1 MPLPANIRKRSE
13 KYNENITKRGNVKVS
28 LDPKKEEKLLAAA
41 AEKAKAKAE
50 ARARAAG
57 KSLPEEE
64 DEDREQ
70 EEQTEGTPRFAKK
83 RTFNKQ
89 QYRLV
94 LGIVVLFLV
103 SVIFQLFA
111 PLITG
116 GGKAPTR
123 KVTKKS
129 AFKTATRKAA
139 KPKATSA
146 KVKFTPVTSAAS
158 DSSSSILSEKI

>member
-94 LGIVVLFLV
+94 LGIVVLF
-103 SVIFQLFA
+103 
-111 PLITG
+111 
-116 GGKAPTR
+116 
-123 KVTKKS
+123 
-129 AFKTATRKAA
+129 
-139 KPKATSA
+139 
-146 KVKFTPVTSAAS
+146 
-158 DSSSSILSEKI
+158 